1 MMFLSTFVAA
11 GGSVAFLFKGS
22 ERGDRLAHAAGEL
35 GVLFGACTLVTGP
48 LWGRKAWGVW
58 WQWDARLTSSLLLFL
73 ILNGY
78 LLARRYG
85 GAGGRKLAAALALFA
100 AIDVPLVYKS
110 VDLWRTI
117 HPKTTVVPTLD
128 PRMRPAFWASFALM
142 ALVWGIL
149 LALRTRL
156 ERLRAE
162 YSDLE
167 LAADDHLE
175 ARR

>member
-1 MMFLSTFVAA
+1 
-11 GGSVAFLFKGS
+11 
-22 ERGDRLAHAAGEL
+22 
-35 GVLFGACTLVTGP
+35 
-48 LWGRKAWGVW
+48 
-58 WQWDARLTSSLLLFL
+58 
-73 ILNGY
+73 
-78 LLARRYG
+78 
-85 GAGGRKLAAALALFA
+85 
-100 AIDVPLVYKS
+100 
-110 VDLWRTI
+110 
-117 HPKTTVVPTLD
+117 
-128 PRMRPAFWASFALM
+128 MRPAFWASFALM